1 MATTLNAQIQALAQQ
16 LGTDIKTIIAN
27 VGDLSSLTTTQ
38 KASLV
43 LAINELKA
51 AVGSIDLS
59 ALIDDSTPSADKT
72 YSSSKI
78 ASEISAKCQEVKD
91 ALLGGAGDAYDTLQE
106 LATLISTN
114 KDAIDA
120 LTELAGSHVRY
131 DQEQELSPEQKT
143 QARTNIGA
151 ADDADYQKTK
161 TAVGT
166 VGNLAT
172 TAKTDLVSAVNEVK
186 KTADKGVSD
195 AAAAASAAAAA
206 KTTAD
211 TAKSAADSANAKAGQ
226 VESDLNAF
234 KGQVGATDTDF
245 VAIYTAARDGDS
257 EG

>member
-1 MATTLNAQIQALAQQ
+1 MATTLSAQISALATQI
-16 LGTDIKTIIAN
+16 GSDIKTLN
-27 VGDLSSLTTTQ
+27 TNQGDLSALTTTQ

-51 AVGSIDLS
+51 ELGTIDS
-59 ALIDDSTPSADKT
+59 NLIDDSAPSSTKT
-72 YSSSKI
+72 YSSNKI
-78 ASEISAKCQEVKD
+78 VSEIQTKCQEVKD

-120 LTELAGSHVRY
+120 LTELAGAHVRY

-211 TAKSAADSANAKAGQ
+211 TAKSTADSANTKAGQ
-226 VESDLNAF
+226 VESDLSTF
-234 KGQVGATDTDF
+234 KTNVGATDTDF
-245 VAIYTAARDGDS
+245 VAIYVAARDGTS

>member
-1 MATTLNAQIQALAQQ
+1 MATLNGQIQALATQ
-16 LGTDIKTIIAN
+16 LGTDIKQIITN
-27 VGDLSSLTTTQ
+27 QGDLSALTTTQ

-51 AVGSIDLS
+51 ELGTID
-59 ALIDDSTPSADKT
+59 ANLIDDSAPSSTKT

-78 ASEISAKCQEVKD
+78 VSEIQTKCQEVKD

-195 AAAAASAAAAA
+195 AAAAASAAGAA

-211 TAKSAADSANAKAGQ
+211 TAKSTADAANAKAGQ
-226 VESDLNAF
+226 VESGLNTF

-245 VAIYTAARDGDS
+245 VAIYTAARDGTS